1 MNLEILNQEKVLNVW
16 NILMDKNMKNT
27 DFNLLA
33 KKAFEN
39 AREKGFHEKPN
50 TDAHWLMLVAC
61 ELAEAVEADREGR
74 RSDRRT
80 YNFLLQE
87 YGEPLAKHLFE
98 MHIKDTVED
107 ELADA
112 VIRLLDFVGVK
123 GYDIPENYITEEQI
137 KDEAAEVK
145 EWMENKSFAD
155 VIFTSCLVNIESA
168 KEIPEALMYAIFVVA
183 ELYDIDLMWHIK
195 EKMMYNETR
204 EMLHG
209 KSY

>member
-1 MNLEILNQEKVLNVW
+1 
-16 NILMDKNMKNT
+16 MKNT

-39 AREKGFHEKPN
+39 AMEKGFHEKPK

-87 YGEPLAKHLFE
+87 YGETLAKHLFE
-98 MHIKDTVED
+98 MHVKDTVED

-145 EWMENKSFAD
+145 EWMLNKSFAD
-155 VIFTSCLVNIESA
+155 VVFTSCLVNIESA

>member
-1 MNLEILNQEKVLNVW
+1 MG
-16 NILMDKNMKNT
+16 NT

-39 AREKGFHEKPN
+39 AKEKGFHEKPK
-50 TDAHWLMLVAC
+50 TDAHCLMLVAC

-87 YGEPLAKHLFE
+87 YGEPLEKHLFE
-98 MHIKDTVED
+98 MHIKDSVED

-112 VIRLLDFVGVK
+112 VIRLLDFAGMK
-123 GYDIPENYITEEQI
+123 GFDIPEKYITEEQI
-137 KDEAAEVK
+137 KNEADEVT
-145 EWMENKSFAD
+145 EWMINKTFAD
-155 VIFTSCLVNIESA
+155 VVFTSCMVNIESA
-168 KEIPEALMYAIFVVA
+168 KEIPETLIYAIFVVA
-183 ELYDIDLMWHIK
+183 ELYGIDLIWHIK
-195 EKMMYNETR
+195 EKMIYNETR

>member
-1 MNLEILNQEKVLNVW
+1 
-16 NILMDKNMKNT
+16 MKNT

-39 AREKGFHEKPN
+39 AREKGFHEKTN
-50 TDAHWLMLVAC
+50 TDAHLLMLVAC
-61 ELAEAVEADREGR
+61 ELAEAVEADRGGR
-74 RSDRRT
+74 RSDIRT

-87 YGEPLAKHLFE
+87 YGEPLEKNLYE

-145 EWMENKSFAD
+145 EWMKNKSFPD
-155 VIFTSCLVNIESA
+155 VIFTLCLVNIESA
-168 KEIPEALMYAIFVVA
+168 KEIPEALMYSIFVVA
-183 ELYDIDLMWHIK
+183 ELYGIDLIWHIK
-195 EKMMYNETR
+195 EKMIYNETR

>member
-1 MNLEILNQEKVLNVW
+1 
-16 NILMDKNMKNT
+16 MKNT
-27 DFNLLA
+27 YFNLLA

-39 AREKGFHEKPN
+39 AKEKGFHEKPK

-61 ELAEAVEADREGR
+61 ELAEAVEADRMGR
-74 RSDRRT
+74 RSDKRT

-112 VIRLLDFVGVK
+112 VIRLLDFAGMK
-123 GYDIPENYITEEQI
+123 GFDIPENYITEEQI
-137 KDEAAEVK
+137 KNEADEVK
-145 EWMENKSFAD
+145 EWMINKTFAD
-155 VIFTSCLVNIESA
+155 VVFTSCLVNIESA

-209 KSY
+209 KFY